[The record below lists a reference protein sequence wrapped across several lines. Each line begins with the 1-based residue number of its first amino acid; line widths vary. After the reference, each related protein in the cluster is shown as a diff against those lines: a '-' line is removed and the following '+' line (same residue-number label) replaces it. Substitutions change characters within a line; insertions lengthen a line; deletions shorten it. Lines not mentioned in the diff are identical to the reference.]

1 MQDEILNKSFQTKKN
16 TTKEIIE
23 TNETNEMQTN
33 LQKLHIQRKY
43 GKFIIKMQFVAFC
56 VCK

>member
-1 MQDEILNKSFQTKKN
+1 MQNEILNESFQTKPN

-23 TNETNEMQTN
+23 TNEMQTN
-33 LQKLHIQRKY
+33 FQKLHVQRKIWKGY
-43 GKFIIKMQFVAFC
+43 NQNAICWWF